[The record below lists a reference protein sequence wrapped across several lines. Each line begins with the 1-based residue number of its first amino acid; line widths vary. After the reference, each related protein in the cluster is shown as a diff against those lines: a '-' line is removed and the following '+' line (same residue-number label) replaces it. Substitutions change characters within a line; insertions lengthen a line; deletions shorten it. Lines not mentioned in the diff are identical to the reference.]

1 MPPFDLSQ
9 LQAMWD
15 GIFPAIFG
23 PLAAVVDT
31 IGASVQ
37 GPCSPDGTALGPGRF
52 SPGRLSPGRGS
63 CAAS

>member
-1 MPPFDLSQ
+1 MPFIDFAQ

-23 PLAAVVDT
+23 PLAASVDT

-37 GPCSPDGTALGPGRF
+37 GP
-52 SPGRLSPGRGS
+52 
-63 CAAS
+63 